1 MWEISTTNW
10 NFSHFCPCET
20 GGRKAHEISI
30 CCENCS
36 QGNCSYFDFPL
47 TITTFVS
54 FGQDSGFL
62 LQARLFKVKVSTN
75 FQKILAFEVIN
86 ILWNCKYFINNITYR
101 WSKHASTEPY
111 CITLHLMRNHLHIYW
126 FRLENKVRICKKT
139 KAYTTCLI
147 SYNISSQMKNLK
159 TLALANCF
167 KACIH
172 V

>member
-1 MWEISTTNW
+1 MWAISTTNS
-10 NFSHFCPCET
+10 NFPQFSRCET
-20 GGRKAHEISI
+20 GGKKWREISI
-30 CCENCS
+30 CCRNCS

-139 KAYTTCLI
+139 IAYTCLI
-147 SYNISSQMKNLK
+147 SYNISSQMKNLQ
-159 TLALANCF
+159 TLANCF